1 MKVSLI
7 PWLKGTWP
15 DLWATY
21 FPTETARELLRA
33 WFIWVS
39 VLSLSLWGLEPFFL
53 PQKNPVW
60 TTKRKKICMGSW
72 NCKQL
77 QERFVGL
84 QTCTSSLL
92 FITAHDR
99 QENLLPN
106 SRLSQHPGGMDSCPT
121 EYPESAGDQS
131 CWCSSQWCQTY
142 CERLAH
148 QGKIRFLS
156 LFSLVQYWQC
166 TIFLVCSVH
175 VNKKWVY

>member
-1 MKVSLI
+1 MAWPVSYLLSNRNSKRAPESLI
-7 PWLKGTWP
+7 HLSFSSFT
-15 DLWATY
+15 LA
-21 FPTETARELLRA
+21 LR
-33 WFIWVS
+33 VRT
-39 VLSLSLWGLEPFFL
+39 FFL
-53 PQKNPVW
+53 TSKKSRLNHQK
-60 TTKRKKICMGSW
+60 KKNLYGIMK
-72 NCKQL
+72 CKQL

-99 QENLLPN
+99 QENLLPD